1 MSQRTCTRIVG
12 ITMLQYL
19 RILYERKG
27 DSPLSGKLNF
37 WEAVLGI
44 VIFLVNSNVFFAT
57 WTAGTIFLVD
67 FDLFLVDA
75 SSIPPVRQRCR
86 EGRVSRFVTFPSD
99 ARRWWGKAGFS
110 FYSNTGGLG
119 GIFVP
124 VRRWE
129 DAERDRDSG
138 VKIQIAWIRG
148 ALSRMP
154 LEPSSNPKGRQGETL
169 ASGGQEGGRVKTDE
183 LPAHASTSQLDQ
195 LID

>member
-1 MSQRTCTRIVG
+1 MRIVA
-12 ITMLQYL
+12 ITMLQYSC
-19 RILYERKG
+19 ILYKWMG
-27 DSPLSGKLNF
+27 DPPLSGKLNF
-37 WEAVLGI
+37 WEAVLRI
-44 VIFLVNSNVFFAT
+44 MIFLVNSDVFFAT

-67 FDLFLVDA
+67 FDLFLVDT

-99 ARRWWGKAGFS
+99 ARRWGEAGFS

-154 LEPSSNPKGRQGETL
+154 FEPLSNSKGRQEETL
-169 ASGGQEGGRVKTDE
+169 ASGGEEGGRVKTDE
-183 LPAHASTSQLDQ
+183 LPATRFYLSTRP
-195 LID
+195 IDRQTGDGN